1 MTDLSPDDWVAVLKH
16 GDSPTLIVEG
26 RDDFVAFRDF
36 EIENVDW
43 GLTIT
48 PVSGK
53 SNLISIFERRN
64 EFSHRKVA
72 FLLDKDE
79 WIFTGIPDFCKDD
92 CVLFTDGYS
101 IENDLIRD
109 GRIYSL
115 LKGNEKDEY
124 QAKIASIGQY
134 LSRSIM
140 ATISGCADLPLSLHP
155 RQIID
160 DNNNIQPDLLYH
172 FKDHLPPQDWI
183 DMLASDPEKNFRGKT
198 LISIYTEILSK
209 KDRKSK
215 YSKSNLM
222 EISAARRGANLTKLE
237 KDVLAFFEKHES
249 V

>member
-43 GLTIT
+43 GLTVT

-53 SNLISIFERRN
+53 NNLVSIFERRD

-79 WIFTGIPDFCKDD
+79 WIFTGIPGLYSED

-109 GRIYSL
+109 GGICGL
-115 LKGNEKDEY
+115 LKGEEKDTY
-124 QAKIASIGQY
+124 QAKISSIGQY
-134 LSRSIM
+134 LSRSIV
-140 ATISGCADLPLSLHP
+140 ATVSECADLPLSLHP

-160 DNNNIQPDLLYH
+160 EKNVIYPDLLAH
-172 FKDHLPPQDWI
+172 FDSHVPPQEWI
-183 DMLASDPEKNFRGKT
+183 DMLKSDPERNFRGKT
-198 LISIYTEILSK
+198 LVSVFTEILSH

-215 YSKSNLM
+215 YSKLNIL
-222 EISAARRGANLTKLE
+222 EISASRRGGNLSKIE
-237 KDVLAFFEKHES
+237 KAVLVFFGI
-249 V
+249 VRT